1 MIDLHCYINTFLL
14 RKSRKNTGMMTK
26 NLWTVK
32 FGHVVSF
39 HCWVQHKF
47 TKAVICAIWEHSLTI
62 NITATNYWTNSS
74 VGYIFLGGI
83 YKQIC
88 IFICVFACETEAD
101 AFGDGTHLRGMRGTA
116 VGVEAA
122 EMTCRICS
130 SADRP
135 PPTWKATW
143 SALLC
148 RGKGSERRT
157 HSEEEAAKSGCCD
170 SQAGRG
176 ICERGSFSFSN
187 RSSGLNSETR
197 WSQEYPCLISKVHTL
212 TQSSQV
218 SMADKCSPGFSEH
231 QGGLSQT
238 AKNGKCQ

>member
-1 MIDLHCYINTFLL
+1 MIDLHYYINTFLL
-14 RKSRKNTGMMTK
+14 RKSRKDTGMMTK
-26 NLWTVK
+26 WSLNCKIWPCGHLPLLGSAQIHKSCYLCHLRTQPYSKYYGNKLLDK
-32 FGHVVSF
+32 FLCRIHF
-39 HCWVQHKF
+39 W
-47 TKAVICAIWEHSLTI
+47 
-62 NITATNYWTNSS
+62 
-74 VGYIFLGGI
+74 GGI
-83 YKQIC
+83 YKHIC

-122 EMTCRICS
+122 VMTCRICS

-157 HSEEEAAKSGCCD
+157 HSEEEAAKSGWCD

-176 ICERGSFSFSN
+176 ICERGSLSFSN